1 MIAPCR
7 TMISRSSAGSMRGEV
22 FCDGAPPEAE
32 VAGSICRAGDRKH
45 TVREVGDRQKVG
57 NRKTTGQA
65 KVSKGATSGAQTDIN
80 FYSSSVLDHINMCI
94 DDITTVKHVKH
105 FPNQKPRMNS
115 EVCFLL
121 KARDAAFKSG
131 NAEDY
136 SRARANLKRGI
147 RKAKHAHKLRIKE
160 HFHNN
165 SDPRHMWKGIQTITE
180 HKPSVQSLPTSNA
193 FLPDELNHF
202 FARFDKDDTTVVG
215 RISNNDE
222 SAYREEIQSLSA
234 WCSINK
240 LTLNAM
246 KTKGLILIFWKSNS
260 SRHSPIYT
268 NGSEVERVSS
278 FKFLGVHIS
287 EDLSWHLN
295 TSTLVMQHDP

>member
-1 MIAPCR
+1 
-7 TMISRSSAGSMRGEV
+7 
-22 FCDGAPPEAE
+22 
-32 VAGSICRAGDRKH
+32 
-45 TVREVGDRQKVG
+45 
-57 NRKTTGQA
+57 
-65 KVSKGATSGAQTDIN
+65 ATSGAQTDIN

-202 FARFDKDDTTVVG
+202 FARFDKGVIHHTINADCSTVVNP
-215 RISNNDE
+215 ISLSTTEVHSALSRVDPHKPLFHMSEDYNHYTSAQAVFCKVPEQYLPVELTPIMKCFEKLVISHLIAWLPPTLDPHQF
-222 SAYREEIQSLSA
+222 AYR
-234 WCSINK
+234 
-240 LTLNAM
+240 
-246 KTKGLILIFWKSNS
+246 SN
-260 SRHSPIYT
+260 
-268 NGSEVERVSS
+268 
-278 FKFLGVHIS
+278 
-287 EDLSWHLN
+287 
-295 TSTLVMQHDP
+295 